1 MADIKQIKLPDGSV
15 LNLKDSAARDSMEV
29 KSNKVTALNSASTD
43 SEYPSAK
50 AVYDLVSS
58 ISVPVIDVRDIDGN
72 SLVSSGIATIPSN
85 TFVLDLDTL
94 QSETGGIPLE
104 QLTPVGLRS
113 SAQMYQFFEA
123 YFEGRTCYAK
133 AIFLVHDYDSTQY
146 VAWQASVQ
154 QLGSNIFGFYGYGA
168 NNMDDPTIYFVGLI
182 LNKIGTN
189 WVMYA
194 YVEKNIKPGEI
205 PTNLSEL
212 TNDVGYI
219 TSYTETD
226 PTVPS
231 WAKASTKP
239 TYTAAEVGALSSNT
253 VYVSTVNGQSGAI
266 TIEEPLVIE
275 GTLTFTLSS
284 TSGSGT
290 FTPTSGD
297 VTKIPTA
304 NEVYI
309 KADIHGFSMLS
320 SDYVWLRKMRKAST
334 GMGIVMF
341 NGVFD
346 TAGGTVYI
354 EVEGEPD
361 DEGDWHYAIW
371 SVTYRILQQ
380 KLTSYVSSVN
390 GASGQVTLT
399 AADVGAVPTSRT
411 INGKALSSN
420 ITLTA
425 ADVGALSTF
434 TESDPTVPAW
444 AKASVKPTYTYDE
457 VGAPSADQLSI
468 DMGDNQPHKI
478 IKWEHFS
485 YDDPEVSGYYMY
497 VDSTANEWY
506 IPDVEFIEK
515 QSEKL
520 VNQVMVAIPTAVSQ
534 LDNDAGY
541 ISSAPTAV
549 SQLTNDLNFATTSQ
563 VSTAITS
570 AIGEINEFDVEVAA
584 ALPTQNIKD
593 HTIYFVAKES
603 SENDIYDEFMYI
615 NNAWEHIG
623 STEVDLSNYV
633 TKTDNAYRAQ
643 SIFYGEVDSTS
654 TSTNFTATISGLTE
668 LRDGVCILLKNG
680 VVTSASGFTINING
694 LGPKPSYSNMA
705 TGNDVTPTAPTRD
718 TTIFNINYTML
729 FIYSADIVS
738 GGGWIMYR
746 GYDANSNTLGYQLRT
761 NSSVRTATD
770 SVGRYRLL
778 FTSASGSQWVPTTN
792 STSTNST
799 AARTVN
805 QRPIDPFGDIVY
817 YGSTTIL
824 APNDSVSATIQWQQ
838 YTLNIGYSFN
848 RTGKAQVMTHP
859 APVYVKCAPQSDGSA
874 IVDADTPYV
883 QALPSSVDGK
893 IYIYL
898 GDAYS
903 ATAVELRMNHP
914 VYYYTD
920 GGIRLWS
927 GVNAASKSYV
937 DTAIS
942 SIVIPSKV
950 SELTNDVGYIS
961 SYTETD
967 PTVPS
972 WAKAASK
979 PTYTASEVGALPSNT
994 TYVSTIN
1001 GQSGAVT
1008 VDTPLVL
1015 RGSMSVTLSATHGT
1029 GTFTLSSGNP
1039 NDIPNHDTVYIVSS
1053 SNLSTD
1059 DIVLQ
1064 KNRYSSYYYAYFTTT
1079 FRTTLGTVYVEIEG
1093 TPDDEYDWDYATWN
1107 VRYWVLQDKLTF
1119 DSTPTENSTNPV
1131 TSGGVYAA
1139 LQSSG
1144 GSDEIYELT
1153 ATLTATMNI
1162 LAGGVTFGTFTLVSG
1177 DITQVHNYKQAVLK
1191 ITILKEGDTSV
1202 EYGTINAVMTQDFN
1216 PARSLTGNC
1225 ICGLAFVGLCQ
1236 WYEFLEYMRPR
1247 VVTVTYDEQSLT
1259 PSLRWHV
1266 HDTQMNDDYGNLNYV
1281 GWVTGTATAIESGD
1295 ALLIAD
1301 SSNHN
1306 MLVKST
1312 TTFDGVT
1319 TTKALTQAGTFVDFP
1334 AAPSAESD
1342 AAVIS
1347 MLESIGLDGNV
1358 SLTSAIIGVTNTDN
1372 SVIVG

>member
-58 ISVPVIDVRDIDGN
+58 ISVPVVDVRDIDGN
-72 SLVSSGIATIPSN
+72 SLVSGGIATIPSN

-113 SAQMYQFFEA
+113 SAQMDQFFEA
-123 YFEGRTCYAK
+123 YFGGRTCYA
-133 AIFLVHDYDSTQY
+133 AATFLVHDYDATQY

-168 NNMDDPTIYFVGLI
+168 NNMNNPTIYFVGLI

-194 YVEKNIKPGEI
+194 YVEKNVKPGEI

-239 TYTAAEVGALSSNT
+239 TYTATEVGALPSNT

-320 SDYVWLRKMRKAST
+320 SDYVWLRKMRKAAT

-399 AADVGAVPTSRT
+399 AADVGA
-411 INGKALSSN
+411 A
-420 ITLTA
+420 
-425 ADVGALSTF
+425 ST
-434 TESDPTVPAW
+434 
-444 AKASVKPTYTYDE
+444 
-457 VGAPSADQLSI
+457 G
-468 DMGDNQPHKI
+468 
-478 IKWEHFS
+478 
-485 YDDPEVSGYYMY
+485 Y
-497 VDSTANEWY
+497 VDA
-506 IPDVEFIEK
+506 
-515 QSEKL
+515 
-520 VNQVMVAIPTAVSQ
+520 AIPTAVSQ

-570 AIGEINEFDVEVAA
+570 AIGEINEFDVEVVAT
-584 ALPTQNIKD
+584 LPTQNIKD

-633 TKTDNAYRAQ
+633 TKTDNAYRTQ

-668 LRDGVCILLKNG
+668 LRDGICILLKNG

-705 TGNDVTPTAPTRD
+705 TGNDITPTAPTRD

-729 FIYSADIVS
+729 FIYSSDIVD

-746 GYDANSNTLGYQLRT
+746 GYDANNNTLGYQLRT

-778 FTSASGSQWVPTTN
+778 FTSASDSQWVPTTN

-817 YGSTTIL
+817 YGSTTVL

-848 RTGKAQVMTHP
+848 RTGKAQVMTYP

-874 IVDADTPYV
+874 IIDADTPYV
-883 QALPSSVDGK
+883 QALPSSEDGK

-903 ATAVELRMNHP
+903 ATMVELRMNHP

-942 SIVIPSKV
+942 SIAIPSKV
-950 SELTNDVGYIS
+950 SELTNDAGYIS

-994 TYVSTIN
+994 TYVSTVN

-1039 NDIPNHDTVYIVSS
+1039 NDIPNRDTVYIVSS

-1139 LQSSG
+1139 IQGGTSSG
-1144 GSDEIYELT
+1144 LIVTVEGHNTNDGYVYTKDKTFAEIS
-1153 ATLTATMNI
+1153 AAI
-1162 LAGGVTFGTFTLVSG
+1162 LANEPCVL
-1177 DITQVHNYKQAVLK
+1177 VLK
-1191 ITILKEGDTSV
+1191 D
-1202 EYGTINAVMTQDFN
+1202 YNAQSYPIRTEVYAAN
-1216 PARSLTGNC
+1216 HISSLTG
-1225 ICGLAFVGLCQ
+1225 
-1236 WYEFLEYMRPR
+1236 
-1247 VVTVTYDEQSLT
+1247 T
-1259 PSLRWHV
+1259 P
-1266 HDTQMNDDYGNLNYV
+1266 TQVWFTKVYS
-1281 GWVTGTATAIESGD
+1281 TG
-1295 ALLIAD
+1295 
-1301 SSNHN
+1301 
-1306 MLVKST
+1306 
-1312 TTFDGVT
+1312 
-1319 TTKALTQAGTFVDFP
+1319 
-1334 AAPSAESD
+1334 
-1342 AAVIS
+1342 
-1347 MLESIGLDGNV
+1347 
-1358 SLTSAIIGVTNTDN
+1358 DN
-1372 SVIVG
+1372 SVSASRIIIKSTEEVSYASNNLSISGFITTETDPTVPAWAKAAQKPTYTAAEVGALPDSTVIPDPQVNSDWNATTGVAKILNKPTIPTVPSNVSFFTNDAGYLTLATLPIYDGTVV